1 MNNKKNLIMGILLL
15 AGVSFL
21 FSNLVQQETA
31 KELFERAL
39 YLEETKGDLEKA
51 IEVYKQIVKKF
62 PDERPTAAQ
71 AQLHLGYCFEKLGL
85 KEAQKAYQNV
95 IDKYPEQTEAV
106 KIAKEKLSIL
116 LKAQALTE
124 KGEKEFKIRKVCESS
139 DVDVSGEVSPD
150 GRYISYT
157 DWETFG
163 HLAIYEIATGKKH
176 DLTNQT
182 EDEHWGNV
190 IRSSWSPD
198 SKQIAYIW
206 WNKDAFWDMR
216 IIGIDG
222 SKPRVLYRDKDVFP
236 QPADWSPDGKHIL
249 TILENYYKDKVNQV
263 GLISVRDGTVSIL
276 ETLKGR
282 AVYYLY
288 FSPDGRYIAYDYPQK
303 EGSQDHDIYIYSIEE
318 KREIPLVQHLA
329 NDSLGGW
336 TPDGKNILFGSKRLG
351 TMDVWAISV
360 EEGKAQG
367 SPRLVKKDIG
377 LVSPMGFAPDGSFY
391 YGLRINI
398 RDVYVGT
405 LDKEREKFLVRPE
418 KLTGYLVGRNVSPE
432 WSPDGKYL
440 AYISNRHPDLSYG
453 SNSLYIRDLETGE
466 EREVV
471 RPQEIRWFGSFF
483 MGGICW
489 SPDGRSILL
498 TGGGKKGQGIYVVD
512 VKTGEMTTLLHS
524 EVRLFSPSWSAD
536 GKAVFF
542 TERHD
547 KEGISPVFRYDM
559 KTKEKKEIYNQNPGI
574 FYMAPS
580 PDGKLLAFATF
591 EKYKEETIG
600 VLMVLPV
607 EGGEPREV
615 VKITDGGC
623 MALAW
628 APDSREIIYGKSLY
642 ASSGSQRIAPGS
654 ELWKVSVEG
663 GEPQKLWKMAG
674 SIVGVR
680 LHPDGQ
686 RLAFTS
692 QTSWAEIW
700 VMENFLPKE
709 K

>member
-1 MNNKKNLIMGILLL
+1 MDKKKSLIMVILLL
-15 AGVSFL
+15 VGVSFL
-21 FSNLVQQETA
+21 FSSLVQQETA
-31 KELFERAL
+31 KELFEKAL

-360 EEGKAQG
+360 EEGKVQG

-600 VLMVLPV
+600 VVMVLPV

>member
-1 MNNKKNLIMGILLL
+1 MNKKKNLIMGIFLL

-21 FSNLVQQETA
+21 FSSMIQQETA

-51 IEVYKQIVKKF
+51 IDVYRQIVKKF
-62 PDERPTAAQ
+62 PDERTTAAQ

-95 IDKYPEQTEAV
+95 IDKYPEQTKAV
-106 KIAKEKLSIL
+106 KVAKERLSII

-124 KGEKEFKIRKVCESS
+124 KGEKEFKIRKVCEGS
-139 DVDVSGEVSPD
+139 DLDISGEVSPD

-176 DLTNQT
+176 DLTNQA

-206 WNKDAFWDMR
+206 CNKDAFWDLR

-236 QPADWSPDGKHIL
+236 WPADWSPDGKYIL

-263 GLISVRDGTVSIL
+263 GLISVREGTVRIL

-282 AVYYLY
+282 AFDYLY

-303 EGSQDHDIYIYSIEE
+303 KGSRNHDIFIYSIEE

-329 NDSLGGW
+329 NDRLGGW
-336 TPDGKNILFGSKRLG
+336 TPDGKNILFSSNRLG
-351 TMDVWAISV
+351 TIDVWAISV
-360 EEGKAQG
+360 EEGKVQG
-367 SPRLVKKDIG
+367 APRLVKKDIG
-377 LVSPMGFAPDGSFY
+377 LVSPMGFAPDGSFH

-405 LDKEREKFLVRPE
+405 LDKEREKFLVPPE
-418 KLTGYLVGRNVSPE
+418 RLTGYFVGRNVSPE

-440 AYISNRHPDLSYG
+440 AYISIRHPDLSYG

-471 RPQEIRWFGSFF
+471 RPPEIRWFGSFF
-483 MGGICW
+483 MGGISW
-489 SPDGRSILL
+489 SPDGRSIIL
-498 TGGGKKGQGIYVVD
+498 TGGDKKGQGIYVVD

-542 TERHD
+542 TERYD

-623 MALAW
+623 MAIAW
-628 APDSREIIYGKSLY
+628 APDSREIIYGKNVS
-642 ASSGSQRIAPGS
+642 ASSGSQRIRGGS
-654 ELWKVSVEG
+654 ELWKVPVEG
-663 GEPQKLWKMAG
+663 GEPQKLGKISG
-674 SIVGVR
+674 QIVGVR
-680 LHPDGQ
+680 VHPDGQ

>member
-1 MNNKKNLIMGILLL
+1 MDKKKSLIMVILLL
-15 AGVSFL
+15 VGVSFL
-21 FSNLVQQETA
+21 FSSLVQQETA
-31 KELFERAL
+31 KELFEKAL

-351 TMDVWAISV
+351 TVDVWAISI
-360 EEGKAQG
+360 EEGKVQG

>member
-1 MNNKKNLIMGILLL
+1 MDKKKSLIMVILLL
-15 AGVSFL
+15 VGVSFL
-21 FSNLVQQETA
+21 FSSLVQQETA
-31 KELFERAL
+31 KELFEKAL

-360 EEGKAQG
+360 EEGKVQG